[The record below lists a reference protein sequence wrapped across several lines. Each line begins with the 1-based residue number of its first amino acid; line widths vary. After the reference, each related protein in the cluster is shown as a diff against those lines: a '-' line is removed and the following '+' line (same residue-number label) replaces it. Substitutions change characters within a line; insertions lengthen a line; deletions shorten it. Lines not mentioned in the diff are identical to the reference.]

1 MRGDDCNGVLFM
13 RQLFATVLLSI
24 AAMAPAVAD
33 EASSPLAPEKVGAN
47 QTLVYG
53 KGDAVLTCAPA
64 HYCALS
70 LQQGETIKSIEGGG
84 EDWSITPTTYGA
96 GNFATP
102 VVILSPHGDN
112 LKTRLDITT
121 DRRSYAVTLVGTAGQ
136 WTPLTAFS
144 YPAP

>member
-1 MRGDDCNGVLFM
+1 M
-13 RQLFATVLLSI
+13 RQLFLAALLSTVAI
-24 AAMAPAVAD
+24 AAADAD

-53 KGDAVLTCAPA
+53 KGDAVVTCAPT

-70 LQQGETIKSIEGGG
+70 LQQGETIKATEAG
-84 EDWSITPTTYGA
+84 DQNWSITPTTYGA
-96 GNFATP
+96 GTFATP
-102 VVILSPHGDN
+102 VLILSPHSDN
-112 LKTRLDITT
+112 LKTQLTITT
-121 DRRSYAVTLVGTAGQ
+121 DRRSYAVTLVSTVSQ

>member
-1 MRGDDCNGVLFM
+1 MRRLF
-13 RQLFATVLLSI
+13 LAALSAI
-24 AAMAPAVAD
+24 CAVTLAHAD
-33 EASSPLAPEKVGAN
+33 ETSTPQAPEKVGAN

-53 KGDAVLTCAPA
+53 KGDAIVTCAPT

-70 LQQGETIKSIEGGG
+70 LQQGETIKATEAG
-84 EDWSITPTTYGA
+84 DQNWSITPTTYGA

-102 VVILSPHGDN
+102 VLILSPHSDN
-112 LKTRLDITT
+112 LKTQLTITT
-121 DRRSYAVTLVGTAGQ
+121 DRRSYAVTLVSTADK

>member
-1 MRGDDCNGVLFM
+1 MRHLLIAVFLS
-13 RQLFATVLLSI
+13 TVAL
-24 AAMAPAVAD
+24 APAHAD
-33 EASSPLAPEKVGAN
+33 EASSPAAPEKVGAN

-53 KGDAVLTCAPA
+53 AGDAVVTCAPA

-70 LQQGETIKSIEGGG
+70 LEQGETIKATQASDQ
-84 EDWSITPTTYGA
+84 DWSITPTTYGA

-102 VVILSPHGDN
+102 VLILSPHKDN
-112 LKTRLDITT
+112 LKTQLTITT
-121 DRRSYAVTLVGTAGQ
+121 DRRSYAVTLIGTADK